1 MQKIINYFMSLKEHT
16 VKSYDKDISSIA
28 ETINEMRDLV
38 LIAIDMVSQMIQE
51 RHDEY
56 LAQIKA
62 HDYKINS
69 LDFLIEKKITA
80 MLAMRQPMAVDL
92 RYIVSALKVSS
103 NLERIGDQAKSII
116 KKIYRIGNEAFDE
129 SVKESLLEMI
139 RVSKEMVVDS
149 VFAFNEQ
156 DVEKAL
162 VVLRRDDE
170 IDDLYTGLFRI
181 TEDGNVN
188 KEKLDRII
196 NILFIAKSF
205 ERLADHSTNIAEIAS
220 YVVTGETK

>member
-1 MQKIINYFMSLKEHT
+1 MSLKEHT
-16 VKSYDKDISSIA
+16 VKSYDKDINAIS

-38 LIAIDMVSQMIQE
+38 LVAIDMVASAIQE
-51 RHDEY
+51 SSDE
-56 LAQIKA
+56 AVANIKA

-80 MLAMRQPMAVDL
+80 MLALRQPMAVDL

-103 NLERIGDQAKSII
+103 NLERIGDQTKSII
-116 KKIYRIGNEAFDE
+116 KKINRIGNEAFE
-129 SVKESLLEMI
+129 GGVKESLLEMI
-139 RVSKEMVVDS
+139 KVSKEMIIDS

-156 DVEKAL
+156 DIEKSQL
-162 VVLRRDDE
+162 VLQRDDE
-170 IDDLYTGLFRI
+170 IDNLYTGLFRI
-181 TEDGNVN
+181 TQNGNVSQ
-188 KEKLDRII
+188 EKLERII

-205 ERLADHSTNIAEIAS
+205 ERLADNSTNIAEIAS